1 MTIESSSR
9 FDRIKK
15 LDRDY
20 WYCHVLSL
28 VCSQPWNTTW
38 HCFYPMDPNAR
49 AKIAGIV
56 NKVYWCIFSF
66 QGVGKNKIADR
77 FLHLLNR
84 PREYI
89 QLHRY
94 KAVFK
99 SYTRRC
105 PANCCQSHKMFF
117 LFELN
122 VTDNRLALSSPRHRR
137 AGIKHLQRKLAYK
150 TKAVGPFEKSPIYC
164 QFLSKKEM
172 NFCDDVQSGVFTIN
186 QLMNYECPALLP
198 FLERDH
204 HTGDYVSCCVRTVCG
219 LFDDLPNFSVNSIGR
234 GVRFINL
241 MPKD

>member
-1 MTIESSSR
+1 MKSSSR
-9 FDRIKK
+9 FDRINK

-20 WYCHVLSL
+20 WYWQILSL
-28 VCSQPWNTTW
+28 FCTLK
-38 HCFYPMDPNAR
+38 AR
-49 AKIAGIV
+49 AKLADVV

-99 SYTRRC
+99 SWTQWC
-105 PANCCQSHKMFF
+105 PSNCGQSHKMFF

-150 TKAVGPFEKSPIYC
+150 TKAVGPSPIYC

-219 LFDDLPNFSVNSIGR
+219 LFDDLPNFSVNSIGW

>member
-9 FDRIKK
+9 FDRINK

-28 VCSQPWNTTW
+28 VCPQPWNTTW
-38 HCFYPMDPNAR
+38 HCYYSMDPKGR

-99 SYTRRC
+99 SHWLDDAQQTLVKVTRY
-105 PANCCQSHKMFF
+105 SSF
-117 LFELN
+117 LKFN
-122 VTDNRLALSSPRHRR
+122 VTDNRLALSSLRHRR
-137 AGIKHLQRKLAYK
+137 AGLKHFQNKL
-150 TKAVGPFEKSPIYC
+150 T
-164 QFLSKKEM
+164 
-172 NFCDDVQSGVFTIN
+172 
-186 QLMNYECPALLP
+186 
-198 FLERDH
+198 
-204 HTGDYVSCCVRTVCG
+204 
-219 LFDDLPNFSVNSIGR
+219 
-234 GVRFINL
+234 
-241 MPKD
+241 